1 MNKKRRFNKV
11 LINPTE
17 EEMFE
22 NDPLMAFSWYL
33 SGRNNLLLSTLDE
46 IIENLDKGFTV
57 DRINQSGLIQKA
69 SSQMWFWTLGAYEV
83 IRTISQ
89 AKVCFSDD
97 FNVKV
102 ADLKREL
109 GKVRIPN
116 AKMEK
121 KGKNIP
127 VTSNRSPDG
136 WDFENKDLL
145 IGDPEH
151 NFLSARNLL
160 QQYDDVMGNIRCED
174 VLKHHEESYKNE
186 RS

>member
-1 MNKKRRFNKV
+1 MKKKRRFNKV

-46 IIENLDKGFTV
+46 IIENIDKGFTENQ
-57 DRINQSGLIQKA
+57 INQDGLIQKA

-89 AKVCFSDD
+89 AKECFSDD
-97 FNVKV
+97 FNAKV

-109 GKVRIPN
+109 SKARMPN

-121 KGKNIP
+121 RGKKIP
-127 VTSNRSPDG
+127 VISNRSPNG
-136 WDFENKDLL
+136 WDFKNKDLL
-145 IGDPEH
+145 IGDPDD
-151 NFLSARNLL
+151 FISARKLL
-160 QQYDDVMGNIRCED
+160 HQYDDVMSNIMRED
-174 VLKHHEESYKNE
+174 VLKHHEESYRKE
-186 RS
+186 ET